1 MDIAA
6 PVSVGAICASAAFTR
21 SSLPA
26 PLGAPSAYAIAR
38 CMQ

>member
-6 PVSVGAICASAAFTR
+6 PVSVGAMCTNAAFTR

-26 PLGAPSAYAIAR
+26 PPPPSSVYAIAR